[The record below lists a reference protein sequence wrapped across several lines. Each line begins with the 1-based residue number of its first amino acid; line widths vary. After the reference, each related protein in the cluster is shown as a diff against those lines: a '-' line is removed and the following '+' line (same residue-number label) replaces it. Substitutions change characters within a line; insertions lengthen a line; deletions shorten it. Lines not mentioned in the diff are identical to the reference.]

1 MALPMEQ
8 DKPLDPADIRF
19 LRPYAVV
26 PYPNGLP
33 HLIKQLGL
41 VPHRS
46 VRDADNT
53 LE

>member
-8 DKPLDPADIRF
+8 NKPLDPADLCF

-26 PYPNGLP
+26 PYPNGLT

-41 VPHRS
+41 VPYRS